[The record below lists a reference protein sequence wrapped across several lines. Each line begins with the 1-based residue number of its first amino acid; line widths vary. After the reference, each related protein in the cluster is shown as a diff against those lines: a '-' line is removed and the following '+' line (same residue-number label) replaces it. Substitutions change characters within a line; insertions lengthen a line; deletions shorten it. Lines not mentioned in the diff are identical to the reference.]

1 MRHFAPKGA
10 RANFHPHSPLGLPS
24 TQPAPARAR
33 RENHACVI
41 TSPQRAT
48 LARHRP
54 NTRGRPQSQFLTIQF
69 TDRTQTLRSFEQDG
83 TDVDGNFSM
92 LNSSDLL
99 SKPVEELKNIVK
111 EKRKSGDD
119 EDRDKEKARV
129 KREKLEADEEA
140 DANGAAPMDADDDV
154 ADGAAEAID
163 DEDVTRLEGHTGE
176 VFICAWS
183 PATSQLA
190 SGSGD
195 ATARVWS
202 VPAGPSGRQAQ
213 GSLGDPIVLVHT
225 PVTDDAA
232 EGAEGAEGDEKREF
246 ESKDRNKNSKDVTT
260 LDWNGEGSLLAT
272 GSYDGAARIWD
283 ADGTLVNTL
292 SKHKGPIFSLKW
304 NKKGDY
310 LLSGSVDKTAIVWDA
325 KTGEA
330 KQQFNFHAAPTLDV
344 DWRNNVSFAT
354 SSMDHMIYVCKLGES
369 KPIKAFKGHKDEV
382 NAIKWDPTG
391 TLLASCSDDYTARV
405 WSLKQDE
412 CVHELKEH
420 TKEIYTIKWSPTG
433 PGTNNPDLPL
443 MLASAS
449 YDATIKL
456 WDAEEGR
463 CVHTLRRHT
472 EPVYSVAFSPDGKY
486 LASGSFDNR
495 LLIWDVQKGELVKT
509 YKGDGGIFEV
519 CWNKDGTK
527 VAAAYSNNRV
537 TVLDFKP

>member
-1 MRHFAPKGA
+1 MIA
-10 RANFHPHSPLGLPS
+10 RSNVSR
-24 TQPAPARAR
+24 PAPLPPTARLGAHPLLKPNAIRSISDRQTKPSAILR
-33 RENHACVI
+33 R
-41 TSPQRAT
+41 
-48 LARHRP
+48 
-54 NTRGRPQSQFLTIQF
+54 IQ
-69 TDRTQTLRSFEQDG
+69 TQDG

-111 EKRKSGDD
+111 EKRKSGVD
-119 EDRDKEKARV
+119 EDRERARV
-129 KREKLEADEEA
+129 KREKLEPETAKHG
-140 DANGAAPMDADDDV
+140 DANVPTPMDADGSDTP
-154 ADGAAEAID
+154 GAEAID
-163 DEDVTRLEGHTGE
+163 DEDVTRLEGHEGE

-202 VPAGPSGRQAQ
+202 VPAGPSGRKCRA
-213 GSLGDPIVLVHT
+213 SLKDPAVLVHS
-225 PVTDDAA
+225 PVD
-232 EGAEGAEGDEKREF
+232 GAEGGDGDGSDDKERGF

-260 LDWNGEGSLLAT
+260 LDWNGEGSMLAT

-283 ADGTLVNTL
+283 AEGNLVNVL

-330 KQQFNFHAAPTLDV
+330 KQQFDFHTAPTLDV

-369 KPIKAFKGHKDEV
+369 KPIKAFKGHTDEV

-391 TLLASCSDDYTARV
+391 TLLASCSDDYSAKI

-433 PGTNNPDLPL
+433 PGTNNPDVPL

-527 VAAAYSNNRV
+527 VAAAYSNNMV
-537 TVLDFKP
+537 TVLDFKKP

>member
-1 MRHFAPKGA
+1 
-10 RANFHPHSPLGLPS
+10 
-24 TQPAPARAR
+24 
-33 RENHACVI
+33 
-41 TSPQRAT
+41 
-48 LARHRP
+48 
-54 NTRGRPQSQFLTIQF
+54 
-69 TDRTQTLRSFEQDG
+69 
-83 TDVDGNFSM
+83 M

-111 EKRKSGDD
+111 EKRKSGSDK
-119 EDRDKEKARV
+119 DREQEKRV
-129 KREKLEADEEA
+129 KREKPDAET
-140 DANGAAPMDADDDV
+140 ANGGSTPMDDAEMDDADV
-154 ADGAAEAID
+154 GAEAID
-163 DEDVTRLEGHTGE
+163 DEDVTRLEGHKGE

-202 VPAGPSGRQAQ
+202 VPAGPSGRRAQ
-213 GSLGDPIVLVHT
+213 GSLKEPTVLVHS
-225 PVTDDAA
+225 PVDGGGGDGDGDDDDDK
-232 EGAEGAEGDEKREF
+232 ERGF

-260 LDWNGEGSLLAT
+260 LDWNGEGSMLAT

-283 ADGTLVNTL
+283 AEGNLVNTL

-330 KQQFNFHAAPTLDV
+330 KQQFDFHTAPTLDV

-369 KPIKAFKGHKDEV
+369 KPIKAFKGHTDEV

-391 TLLASCSDDYTARV
+391 TLLASCSDDYSAKI

-433 PGTNNPDLPL
+433 PGTNNPDMPL
-443 MLASAS
+443 ILASAS

-456 WDAEEGR
+456 WDAEEGK

-495 LLIWDVQKGELVKT
+495 LLIWDVRKGELVKT

>member
-225 PVTDDAA
+225 PVTDDAT

>member
-54 NTRGRPQSQFLTIQF
+54 NTRGRPQSQFLVDNSLT
-69 TDRTQTLRSFEQDG
+69 TQTLRSFEQDG

-225 PVTDDAA
+225 PVTDDAT

>member
-140 DANGAAPMDADDDV
+140 NANGAAPMDADDDV

>member
-54 NTRGRPQSQFLTIQF
+54 NTRGRPQSQFLVDNSLT
-69 TDRTQTLRSFEQDG
+69 TQTLRSFEQDG

-225 PVTDDAA
+225 PVTDDAT

-527 VAAAYSNNRV
+527 VAASYSNNRV

>member
-1 MRHFAPKGA
+1 MSISSDEVNYLVYRYLQESGFTHAAYTFGYESYIQKTSIAGTDLPPGALISFIQKGLQYLELE
-10 RANFHPHSPLGLPS
+10 ANLN
-24 TQPAPARAR
+24 
-33 RENHACVI
+33 E
-41 TSPQRAT
+41 
-48 LARHRP
+48 
-54 NTRGRPQSQFLTIQF
+54 
-69 TDRTQTLRSFEQDG
+69 DG

-140 DANGAAPMDADDDV
+140 NGANGAAPMDADDDV

-225 PVTDDAA
+225 PVTDDAT

-304 NKKGDY
+304 NK
-310 LLSGSVDKTAIVWDA
+310 
-325 KTGEA
+325 
-330 KQQFNFHAAPTLDV
+330 
-344 DWRNNVSFAT
+344 R
-354 SSMDHMIYVCKLGES
+354 
-369 KPIKAFKGHKDEV
+369 
-382 NAIKWDPTG
+382 
-391 TLLASCSDDYTARV
+391 R
-405 WSLKQDE
+405 
-412 CVHELKEH
+412 
-420 TKEIYTIKWSPTG
+420 
-433 PGTNNPDLPL
+433 LPF
-443 MLASAS
+443 
-449 YDATIKL
+449 I
-456 WDAEEGR
+456 R
-463 CVHTLRRHT
+463 LR
-472 EPVYSVAFSPDGKY
+472 G
-486 LASGSFDNR
+486 
-495 LLIWDVQKGELVKT
+495 
-509 YKGDGGIFEV
+509 
-519 CWNKDGTK
+519 
-527 VAAAYSNNRV
+527 
-537 TVLDFKP
+537 